1 MVLSLI
7 QKLIL
12 GLSFACGIL
21 PLEVVSGLS
30 EWRCPGVRGVGQQPG
45 CFLGL
50 ERALG
55 LGSSFWLQNWLHRL
69 LPGQLWTSQLI
80 FLSVV
85 SLSAKGGN

>member
-45 CFLGL
+45 CLSK
-50 ERALG
+50 RAA
-55 LGSSFWLQNWLHRL
+55 SW
-69 LPGQLWTSQLI
+69 
-80 FLSVV
+80 
-85 SLSAKGGN
+85 A